1 VDEDGEYG
9 MHLIVDHLVRTGCS
23 RIGLITAPENLMFAK
38 YRLKGFM
45 DSLARHKIPSNG
57 SYITTGDLTQRD
69 GYRQANV
76 LLDLPNPPEA
86 IVACNDLMAI
96 GAMSAAQQRGLQVG
110 VDIAITGF
118 DDTSMSEHAHP
129 PLTTVHQP
137 VYKIGGRVCEML
149 VQIIRGEPP
158 KQAKVVQKP
167 SLVIRQSSGGSI
179 G

>member
-1 VDEDGEYG
+1 
-9 MHLIVDHLVRTGCS
+9 
-23 RIGLITAPENLMFAK
+23 
-38 YRLKGFM
+38 
-45 DSLARHKIPSNG
+45 
-57 SYITTGDLTQRD
+57 
-69 GYRQANV
+69 
-76 LLDLPNPPEA
+76 
-86 IVACNDLMAI
+86 MAI

-149 VQIIRGEPP
+149 VQIIRGETP

-167 SLVIRQSSGGSI
+167 SLVVRQSSAGSI